1 MSKYLFFFR
10 TKLSFSFSDQKKLVL
25 FFHTLCC
32 SNFFVLII
40 ELLIVA
46 SNPTWIAES
55 KRGSRWT
62 TLCFAV
68 IGKEINA
75 ASTLLLLER
84 KSMLAR

>member
-1 MSKYLFFFR
+1 
-10 TKLSFSFSDQKKLVL
+10 
-25 FFHTLCC
+25 
-32 SNFFVLII
+32 
-40 ELLIVA
+40 VA

-68 IGKEINA
+68 VGKEINA

-84 KSMLAR
+84 KSMLARQSRQNL